1 MPKLLIFFFA
11 LAILS
16 VTTFVWASE
25 SDEIRE
31 KAKAMQR
38 EAAELAEKG
47 HKEEAATGQGTG
59 QDAPRAGRWSRGLSS
74 PGPDDSDRYGLA
86 AATVAVGRPPGP
98 PALWGCVS
106 SRTASRRFE

>member
-1 MPKLLIFFFA
+1 VQFGTRKIQMPKLLIFFFA

-47 HKEEAATGQGTG
+47 HKEEAATGHGIRPSDCLMISTS
-59 QDAPRAGRWSRGLSS
+59 PRHSQTTMS
-74 PGPDDSDRYGLA
+74 P
-86 AATVAVGRPPGP
+86 
-98 PALWGCVS
+98 
-106 SRTASRRFE
+106 

>member
-1 MPKLLIFFFA
+1 VQFGTRKIQMPKLLIFFFA

-47 HKEEAATGQGTG
+47 HKEEAATGHGIRPSDCLMISTS
-59 QDAPRAGRWSRGLSS
+59 PRHSQTTMS
-74 PGPDDSDRYGLA
+74 PS
-86 AATVAVGRPPGP
+86 
-98 PALWGCVS
+98 
-106 SRTASRRFE
+106 ASNAHHA